1 MGLVQAAWE
10 GGRVAE
16 VVKLLNQEKA
26 DNPDLCRFEWNYWK
40 RQCNQ
45 ETRTLSIP
53 ELGFWKSFSADGTRL
68 LSHSPRVPVSPDG
81 TRVVYRV
88 IDWTVWDTT
97 SGKKVASLVFPEGDA
112 EHPCLSPDGS
122 LLAICLQT
130 PDDKATGAHEY
141 LLTCVE
147 VSTGRRLAALRHL
160 ENSPGSLSFSSD
172 GRKLAGVITP
182 HGAGGRPAPGAALH
196 IWDARTCDEIR
207 VVPGMMWAY
216 QSPAFSPDGTRVAAV
231 VVADGSPSLSEIKIW
246 DIDSSREVASFP
258 TAAAGGL
265 WSWLGFSPDGQALA
279 AVGESPAGCVL
290 EVWDMKTKRSRFTL
304 HGPSNR
310 FRSQAVFSPDSRL
323 IAYAL
328 SQLQVGVWDASNG
341 RELAHYQGH
350 LTQVISLSFSR
361 DGRNLLSADN
371 NSGTVKVWDCAGHH
385 QCAASEPRRF
395 SVRIGRE
402 SGRTADCDKPD
413 AKGIRGRLGEGILGR
428 RRRLG
433 RDWPVAPLAHEIHGR
448 KDEPSRLNS
457 VAWSARGDR
466 LAYATT
472 SRGAYMSGGGSLT
485 VWDLDGKELFNLDED
500 GIGFSNVALEP
511 RRYSSCGR
519 AGSEREV

>member
-1 MGLVQAAWE
+1 M
-10 GGRVAE
+10 
-16 VVKLLNQEKA
+16 
-26 DNPDLCRFEWNYWK
+26 
-40 RQCNQ
+40 
-45 ETRTLSIP
+45 
-53 ELGFWKSFSADGTRL
+53 
-68 LSHSPRVPVSPDG
+68 
-81 TRVVYRV
+81 VYRV

-371 NSGTVKVWDCAGHH
+371 NSGTVKVWDAP
-385 QCAASEPRRF
+385 ATISALLLN
-395 SVRIGRE
+395 RE
-402 SGRTADCDKPD
+402 GFPSGSAVSPD
-413 AKGIRGRLGEGILGR
+413 AR
-428 RRRLG
+428 RIVTNQTLKVSAAGLVKEFSAGVDVWDATGQLLRSLTRST
-433 RDWPVAPLAHEIHGR
+433 AR

-457 VAWSARGDR
+457 VAWSRPRRPPRLCHHLQGRVHVWGWQPDR
-466 LAYATT
+466 LG
-472 SRGAYMSGGGSLT
+472 SGRQGA
-485 VWDLDGKELFNLDED
+485 V
-500 GIGFSNVALEP
+500 
-511 RRYSSCGR
+511 
-519 AGSEREV
+519 